1 MKLNREKLLEDYLE
15 EISRICDLEE
25 MEFKT
30 SFSPEEIV
38 DIICNLID
46 GGHGYGR
53 EYKGGEYFEN
63 TSRR

>member
-1 MKLNREKLLEDYLE
+1 MKLNREKLLKDYLE

-30 SFSPEEIV
+30 NFSPEEIV

-53 EYKGGEYFEN
+53 EYKKGEYFE
-63 TSRR
+63 

>member
-1 MKLNREKLLEDYLE
+1 MKLNREKLLKDYLD
-15 EISRICDLEE
+15 EINRICDLEE

-46 GGHGYGR
+46 GGCGYGKK
-53 EYKGGEYFEN
+53 YKRGDYFE
-63 TSRR
+63 